1 MTHRDDGEAGM
12 IATQLAVLMPALL
25 LLVMLAVQFAL
36 WMHATQLADAAANTA
51 ASTAA
56 LPDATVDAAR
66 TAATG
71 LLGQAGN
78 LTDVT
83 VTVDRTAD
91 QAAATVTGAAPN
103 VVPGWRWQAVG
114 RATVPVER
122 FIGQA
127 DR

>member
-1 MTHRDDGEAGM
+1 MTHRGDGEAGM

-36 WMHATQLADAAANTA
+36 WMHATQLADAAATTA

-56 LPDATVDAAR
+56 LPDATLDAAE
-66 TAATG
+66 AAGAG

-78 LTDVT
+78 LTDITIT
-83 VTVDRTAD
+83 VQRTD
-91 QAAATVTGAAPN
+91 AAAVATVTGSAPN
-103 VVPGWRWQAVG
+103 VVPGWRWQVAG
-114 RATVPVER
+114 QAAVPVER